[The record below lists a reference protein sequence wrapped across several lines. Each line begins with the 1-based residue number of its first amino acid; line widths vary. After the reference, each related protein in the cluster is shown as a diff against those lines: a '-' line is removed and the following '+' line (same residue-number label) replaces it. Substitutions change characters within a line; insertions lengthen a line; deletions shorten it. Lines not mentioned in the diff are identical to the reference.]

1 VASSSFCWSAV
12 GAAFAWLERNYGAL
26 AFVLATLLFIN

>member
-1 VASSSFCWSAV
+1 VASSFFGS
-12 GAAFAWLERNYGAL
+12 AAFASLERNYGAL